1 MVIATVPVRP
11 RSPAP
16 WDRTGLSPF
25 LYRGVEQLVACR
37 AHNPE
42 VVGSSPSPATKHKS
56 LKSLEIQ
63 GFSDLLFLGSARG
76 KGKNITKYQ
85 VYIKSYQVG
94 FFIGMRPR
102 NIETTIF
109 QRS

>member
-16 WDRTGLSPF
+16 WDRSGISPF

-42 VVGSSPSPATKHKS
+42 VVGSSPSPATKQAS
-56 LKSLEIQ
+56 DRNDQ
-63 GFSDLLFLGSARG
+63 GLFLL
-76 KGKNITKYQ
+76 K
-85 VYIKSYQVG
+85 
-94 FFIGMRPR
+94 
-102 NIETTIF
+102 F
-109 QRS
+109 QCLRKL